1 MTIIFIVP
9 GCLLII
15 AAVALLVTAWVIG
28 VAAAVSMFYIG
39 YEAWNAPDTCRG
51 FCSVFSHEQGF
62 NIMYIMGL
70 SLAALVAFMVLAL
83 KSIKKAD

>member
-1 MTIIFIVP
+1 MTIIFIVL

-39 YEAWNAPDTCRG
+39 YEAWSAPYTCRG

-70 SLAALVAFMVLAL
+70 SLAALVVFMLLAL

>member
-1 MTIIFIVP
+1 MTIIFIVL

-51 FCSVFSHEQGF
+51 FCSVFLMSR
-62 NIMYIMGL
+62 
-70 SLAALVAFMVLAL
+70 VLIL
-83 KSIKKAD
+83 CIVWVYP